1 MNVTCIGRKTVMEKF
16 ILELDRKEAV
26 MLGALV
32 LNQKLYK
39 TSYGPLKGLCEKI
52 DNICKEINKPRKNG

>member
-1 MNVTCIGRKTVMEKF
+1 MEKF
-16 ILELDRKEAV
+16 VLELDRKEAV

-39 TSYGPLKGLCEKI
+39 TSYEPLKGLCNKI
-52 DNICKEINKPRKNG
+52 DSICKEVNKNRKND

>member
-1 MNVTCIGRKTVMEKF
+1 MEKYV
-16 ILELDRKEAV
+16 LELDRKEVV

-39 TSYGPLKGLCEKI
+39 TSYEPLKGLCHKI
-52 DNICKEINKPRKNG
+52 DSICKEVNKNRKND

>member
-1 MNVTCIGRKTVMEKF
+1 LGGKKIMEKY
-16 ILELDRKEAV
+16 ILELDRKEVV

-39 TSYGPLKGLCEKI
+39 TSYESLKGLCNKI
-52 DNICKEINKPRKNG
+52 DRICKEVNKNRKNELH

>member
-1 MNVTCIGRKTVMEKF
+1 MEKF

-39 TSYGPLKGLCEKI
+39 TSYDPLKGLCEKI
-52 DNICKEINKPRKNG
+52 GNICKEVNKPRKNG

>member
-1 MNVTCIGRKTVMEKF
+1 MEKY

-39 TSYGPLKGLCEKI
+39 TSYEPLKGLCHKI
-52 DNICKEINKPRKNG
+52 DTICKEVNKNREKNNIYEIPGE